1 MNFKDYIAEQSK
13 TEVIGMFA
21 ETELA
26 LLGEAGEIIDE
37 IKKNIFHQKKDKTDL
52 IEELGDF
59 FWYLVQFSKE
69 VNAAPYLEQLALA
82 MLTEE
87 EMEGDEE
94 FQNSVKFLRQNI
106 DKTVAE
112 MHYRPLLREFMKFVF
127 NLTNFRD
134 GGNSLLGYKDGIP
147 YPALKGLTDLQSE
160 DLQNVV
166 FYYGVFLK
174 RYAKVSLSE
183 ILEKNIEKTHER
195 YKNRLGE

>member
-1 MNFKDYIAEQSK
+1 MNFKEYIAEQSK

-37 IKKNIFHQKKDKTDL
+37 IKKNIFHQKKDNTDL

-94 FQNSVKFLRQNI
+94 FQNSVESLRQDIN
-106 DKTVAE
+106 KTVAE

-127 NLTNFRD
+127 NLTNFRE

-174 RYAKVSLSE
+174 RYAKTSLSE

>member
-1 MNFKDYIAEQSK
+1 MNFKEYIAEQSK

-37 IKKNIFHQKKDKTDL
+37 IKKNIFHQKKDRTDL

-59 FWYLVQFSKE
+59 LWYLVQFSKE

-94 FQNSVKFLRQNI
+94 FKNSVKSLRQDI

-112 MHYRPLLREFMKFVF
+112 MHYRLLLREFMKFVF
-127 NLTNFRD
+127 NLTNFRE

-174 RYAKVSLSE
+174 RYAKTSLSE

>member
-94 FQNSVKFLRQNI
+94 FQNSVKSLRQDI

-127 NLTNFRD
+127 NLTNFRE

-183 ILEKNIEKTHER
+183 ILEKNI
-195 YKNRLGE
+195 

>member
-1 MNFKDYIAEQSK
+1 MNFKEYIAEQSK

-26 LLGEAGEIIDE
+26 LIGEAGEIIDE
-37 IKKNIFHQKKDKTDL
+37 IKKNIFHQKENKTDL

-94 FQNSVKFLRQNI
+94 FQNSVKYLRQDI

-127 NLTNFRD
+127 NLTNFRE

-174 RYAKVSLSE
+174 RYAKTSLSE

>member
-1 MNFKDYIAEQSK
+1 MNFKEYIAEQSK

-37 IKKNIFHQKKDKTDL
+37 IKKNIFHQKKDRTDL
-52 IEELGDF
+52 IKELGDF

-94 FQNSVKFLRQNI
+94 FQNSVKSLRQDI
-106 DKTVAE
+106 DKTVTE
-112 MHYRPLLREFMKFVF
+112 IHYRPLLREFMKFVF
-127 NLTNFRD
+127 NLTNFRE

-174 RYAKVSLSE
+174 RYAKTSLSE

>member
-1 MNFKDYIAEQSK
+1 MATK

-26 LLGEAGEIIDE
+26 LIGEAGEIIDE
-37 IKKNIFHQKKDKTDL
+37 IKKNIFHQKENKTDL

-94 FQNSVKFLRQNI
+94 FQNSVKSLRQDI

-127 NLTNFRD
+127 NLTNFRE

-174 RYAKVSLSE
+174 RYAKTSLSE

>member
-1 MNFKDYIAEQSK
+1 MNFKEYIAEQSK

-94 FQNSVKFLRQNI
+94 FQNSVKYLRQNI

-127 NLTNFRD
+127 NLTNFRE

>member
-1 MNFKDYIAEQSK
+1 MNFKEYVEEQSK
-13 TEVIGMFA
+13 TEVVGMFA

-26 LLGEAGEIIDE
+26 LIGEAGEIIDE
-37 IKKNIFHQKKDKTDL
+37 IKKNIFHQKKDRTDL
-52 IEELGDF
+52 IKELGDF

-94 FQNSVKFLRQNI
+94 FQNSVKSLRQDI
-106 DKTVAE
+106 DKTVTE
-112 MHYRPLLREFMKFVF
+112 MHYRLLLREFMKFVF
-127 NLTNFRD
+127 NLTNFRE

-174 RYAKVSLSE
+174 RYAKTSLSE

>member
-1 MNFKDYIAEQSK
+1 MNFKEYVAEQSK

-37 IKKNIFHQKKDKTDL
+37 IKKNIFHQKKDRTGL

-94 FQNSVKFLRQNI
+94 FQNSVKSLRQDV
-106 DKTVAE
+106 DKTVTE
-112 MHYRPLLREFMKFVF
+112 IHYRPLLREFMKFVF
-127 NLTNFRD
+127 NLTNFRE

-174 RYAKVSLSE
+174 RYAKTSLSE

>member
-1 MNFKDYIAEQSK
+1 MNFKEYIAEQSK

-37 IKKNIFHQKKDKTDL
+37 IKKNIFHQKKDNTDL

-94 FQNSVKFLRQNI
+94 FQNSVKFLRQDI

-127 NLTNFRD
+127 NLTNFRE

>member
-94 FQNSVKFLRQNI
+94 FQNSVKSLRQDI

-127 NLTNFRD
+127 NLTNFRE

>member
-1 MNFKDYIAEQSK
+1 MNFKEYIAEQSK

-37 IKKNIFHQKKDKTDL
+37 IKKNIFHQKKDRTDL
-52 IEELGDF
+52 IKELGDF

-87 EMEGDEE
+87 EVEGDEE
-94 FQNSVKFLRQNI
+94 FQNSVKSLRQDI
-106 DKTVAE
+106 DKTVTE
-112 MHYRPLLREFMKFVF
+112 IHYRPLLREFMKFVF
-127 NLTNFRD
+127 NLTNFRE

-174 RYAKVSLSE
+174 RYAKTSLSE

>member
-1 MNFKDYIAEQSK
+1 MNFKEYIAEQSK

-37 IKKNIFHQKKDKTDL
+37 IKKNIFHQKKDNTDL

-94 FQNSVKFLRQNI
+94 FQNSVESLRQNI
-106 DKTVAE
+106 NKTVAE
-112 MHYRPLLREFMKFVF
+112 THYRPLLREFMKFVF
-127 NLTNFRD
+127 NLTNFRE

-174 RYAKVSLSE
+174 RYAKTSLSE

>member
-1 MNFKDYIAEQSK
+1 MNFKEYIAEQSK

-37 IKKNIFHQKKDKTDL
+37 IKKNIFHQKKDNTDL

-87 EMEGDEE
+87 KMEGDEE
-94 FQNSVKFLRQNI
+94 FQNSVKYLRQDI

-127 NLTNFRD
+127 NLTNFRE

-174 RYAKVSLSE
+174 RYAKTSLSE

>member
-1 MNFKDYIAEQSK
+1 MNFKEYIAEQSK

-94 FQNSVKFLRQNI
+94 FQNSVKYLRQDI

-112 MHYRPLLREFMKFVF
+112 MHYRSLLREFMKFVF
-127 NLTNFRD
+127 NLTNFRE

>member
-1 MNFKDYIAEQSK
+1 MNFKEYIAEQSK

-52 IEELGDF
+52 IKELGDF

-94 FQNSVKFLRQNI
+94 FQNSVKFLRQDI

-112 MHYRPLLREFMKFVF
+112 MHYRQLLREFMKFTF
-127 NLTNFRD
+127 NLTNFRE

>member
-94 FQNSVKFLRQNI
+94 FQNSVKSLRQDI
-106 DKTVAE
+106 GKTVAE

-127 NLTNFRD
+127 NLTNFRE

>member
-94 FQNSVKFLRQNI
+94 FQNSVKYLRQDI

-127 NLTNFRD
+127 NLTNFRE

-174 RYAKVSLSE
+174 RYAKTSLSE

>member
-1 MNFKDYIAEQSK
+1 MNFKEYITEQSK

-37 IKKNIFHQKKDKTDL
+37 IKKNIFHQKKDRTGL

-94 FQNSVKFLRQNI
+94 FQNSVKSLRQDI

-112 MHYRPLLREFMKFVF
+112 MHYRLLLREFMKFVF
-127 NLTNFRD
+127 NLTNFRE

-174 RYAKVSLSE
+174 RYAKTSLSE

>member
-1 MNFKDYIAEQSK
+1 MNFKEYIAEQSK

-37 IKKNIFHQKKDKTDL
+37 IKKNIFHQKKDNTDL

-94 FQNSVKFLRQNI
+94 FQNSVKYLRQDI

-127 NLTNFRD
+127 NLTNFRE

>member
-1 MNFKDYIAEQSK
+1 MNFKEYIAEQSK

-94 FQNSVKFLRQNI
+94 FQNSVKFLRQDI

-127 NLTNFRD
+127 NLTNFRE

>member
-174 RYAKVSLSE
+174 RYAIVSLSE

>member
-1 MNFKDYIAEQSK
+1 MNFKEYITEQSK

-26 LLGEAGEIIDE
+26 LIGEAGEIIDE

-94 FQNSVKFLRQNI
+94 FQNSVKFLRQDI

-127 NLTNFRD
+127 NLTNFRE

>member
-1 MNFKDYIAEQSK
+1 MKFKEYIAEQSK

-37 IKKNIFHQKKDKTDL
+37 IKKNIFHQKKDNTDL

-94 FQNSVKFLRQNI
+94 FQNSVKYLRQDI

-127 NLTNFRD
+127 NLTNFRE

>member
-94 FQNSVKFLRQNI
+94 FQNSVNFLRQDI

-127 NLTNFRD
+127 NLTNFRE

>member
-1 MNFKDYIAEQSK
+1 MNFKEYIAEQSK

-37 IKKNIFHQKKDKTDL
+37 IKKNIFHQKKDRADL

-69 VNAAPYLEQLALA
+69 VNAAPYLEQLTLA

-94 FQNSVKFLRQNI
+94 FQNSIKSLRQDI

-127 NLTNFRD
+127 NLTNFRE

-174 RYAKVSLSE
+174 RYAKTSLSE

>member
-1 MNFKDYIAEQSK
+1 MNFKEYIAEQSK

-26 LLGEAGEIIDE
+26 LIGEAGEIIDE

-94 FQNSVKFLRQNI
+94 FQNSVKFLRQDI

-127 NLTNFRD
+127 NLTNFRE

>member
-1 MNFKDYIAEQSK
+1 MNFKEYIAEQSK

-37 IKKNIFHQKKDKTDL
+37 IKKNIFHQKKDNTDL

-94 FQNSVKFLRQNI
+94 FQNSVKYLRQNI

-127 NLTNFRD
+127 NLTNFRE

>member
-1 MNFKDYIAEQSK
+1 MNFKEYIAEQSK

-52 IEELGDF
+52 IKELGDF

-94 FQNSVKFLRQNI
+94 FQNSVKFLRQDI

-127 NLTNFRD
+127 NLTNFRE